1 MKLSCLQE
9 NLNRGLNIVGRAV
22 ATRTTLPITNNVLI
36 ATDKS
41 RLKLVATNLE
51 MAISCWIG
59 AKVEEEGT
67 ITVPARLLI
76 EFINS
81 LPSEKVDIS
90 LSPKTKTLEL
100 KCARFEARISGVDAK
115 DFPPIP
121 KVDEGITTKVEV
133 EALRQ
138 GISQVV
144 FAAAIEE
151 SRPVLTGVDTEF
163 DGDLLTLAAA
173 DGFRLAVYKLPIATP
188 VSQKTEVIIPARTLA
203 ELNRLIA
210 EQEEAVKITV
220 NPNKSQVLFHLK
232 NIELVSQLV
241 QGTFPQYSQLI
252 PQSYKTKVIVNVAEF
267 LRATKTAAIFARD
280 GSGIVRLVIAPGA
293 KTTPGKIT
301 ISARSEEI
309 GDDVGE
315 IDATVEGEESKIAF
329 NGKYLTEVL
338 SVLNEAQ
345 VALETTNPS
354 SPGVIRPVGVD
365 NYLHVIMPCLS
376 SGEVILR
383 RENMEPYPQHCLIC
397 GREIT
402 AGIDSHVRY
411 KHKIDYDTYCKYF
424 YDCAGSYGIY
434 TNKQGMMTWR

>member
-9 NLNRGLNIVGRAV
+9 NLNRGLNVVGRAI
-22 ATRTTLPITNNVLI
+22 ATRTTLPITNNVLL
-36 ATDKS
+36 ATEKS

-59 AKVEEEGT
+59 AKIEEEGA

-81 LPSEKVDIS
+81 LPSENVDIS

-121 KVDEGITTKVEV
+121 QVDEGITTKVEV

-144 FAAAIEE
+144 FAAATEE
-151 SRPVLTGVDTEF
+151 SRPVLTGIDTEF

-173 DGFRLAVYKLPIATP
+173 DGFRLAIYKLPIATP

-220 NPNKSQVLFHLK
+220 NPNKSQVVFHMK

-241 QGTFPQYSQLI
+241 QGTFPQYNQLI
-252 PQSYKTKVIVNVAEF
+252 PQSYNTRVVVNVAEF

-280 GSGIVRLVIAPGA
+280 GSGIVRLVVAPGA
-293 KTTPGKIT
+293 ELTPGKIT

-315 IDATVEGEESKIAF
+315 IDATIEGEEAKIAF

-338 SVLNEAQ
+338 SVLGEAQ

-354 SPGVIRPVGVD
+354 SPGVIRPIGVD
-365 NYLHVIMPCLS
+365 NYIHVIMPMF
-376 SGEVILR
+376 V
-383 RENMEPYPQHCLIC
+383 Q
-397 GREIT
+397 
-402 AGIDSHVRY
+402 
-411 KHKIDYDTYCKYF
+411 
-424 YDCAGSYGIY
+424 
-434 TNKQGMMTWR
+434 W